1 MLGGSGGERNELGR
15 GICAEMER
23 DAVEP
28 KLDAPAHVHKADL
41 ASVESDL
48 LSGLAHTVDALLV
61 DEDLLRAAVAEK
73 LVIVVVDPDEADFL
87 GLDAVGTS
95 VDDEKAV

>member
-1 MLGGSGGERNELGR
+1 LGGSGGERNELGW
-15 GICAEMER
+15 GVCAEVEG

-28 KLDAPAHVHKADL
+28 KLDTPAHVHKADL

-48 LSGLAHTVDALLV
+48 LGGLAHTVDALLV
-61 DEDLLRAAVAEK
+61 DEDLLRAGVAEK
-73 LVIVVVDPDEADFL
+73 LVIVVVDLDEADYL
-87 GLDAVGTS
+87 GLNAVGTS